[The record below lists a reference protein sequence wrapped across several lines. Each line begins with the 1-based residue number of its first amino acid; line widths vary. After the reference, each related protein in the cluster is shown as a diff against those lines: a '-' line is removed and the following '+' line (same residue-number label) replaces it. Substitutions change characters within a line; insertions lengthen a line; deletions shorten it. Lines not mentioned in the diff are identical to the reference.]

1 MTVLPFWKLQIEK
14 QYKYKNVKDSGFKN
28 LKSSIWNL
36 VSEMSLVKLTI
47 KGISYSQTQNGAYA
61 LILNEV
67 DGERKLP
74 IVIGAFEAQSIAI
87 ALEKEIKPPRP
98 LTHDLFKSFADRFDI
113 VVKQVIIHKLV
124 DGVFYSSI
132 ICERDKIEE
141 IIDARTSDA
150 IALALRFSAPIF
162 TYKNI
167 LDKAGVY
174 LNNPSDLENQNTD
187 DDGILSTPETFGL
200 DDESSTTIDV
210 YKAMS
215 LSELH
220 EGLEKAVQDEDYE
233 KAAKIRDEI
242 SKRES

>member
-1 MTVLPFWKLQIEK
+1 
-14 QYKYKNVKDSGFKN
+14 
-28 LKSSIWNL
+28 
-36 VSEMSLVKLTI
+36 MSLVKLNI

-67 DGERKLP
+67 DGDKKLP

-98 LTHDLFKSFADRFDI
+98 LTHDLFKNFADRFD
-113 VVKQVIIHKLV
+113 VVIKQVIIHKLV

-150 IALALRFSAPIF
+150 IALALRFNAPIF

-167 LDKAGVY
+167 LDKAGIY
-174 LNNPSDLENQNTD
+174 LKFSSKEEEEENIDLDEIFSD
-187 DDGILSTPETFGL
+187 DDETEVTKDTKESYTQHSLKELRSML
-200 DDESSTTIDV
+200 DS
-210 YKAMS
+210 
-215 LSELH
+215 
-220 EGLEKAVQDEDYE
+220 AVTNEDYE

-242 SKRES
+242 SKRQKK

>member
-1 MTVLPFWKLQIEK
+1 
-14 QYKYKNVKDSGFKN
+14 
-28 LKSSIWNL
+28 
-36 VSEMSLVKLTI
+36 MSLVKLTI

-150 IALALRFSAPIF
+150 IALALRFAAPIF

-167 LDKAGVY
+167 LDKAGIY
-174 LNNPSDLENQNTD
+174 LNNPGELEGQNS
-187 DDGILSTPETFGL
+187 DDGVLSTAETFGL
-200 DDESSTTIDV
+200 DRDENTSTDV
-210 YKAMS
+210 YKSMS

-220 EGLEKAVQDEDYE
+220 EALEKAVQDEDYE
-233 KAAKIRDEI
+233 KAAHIRDEI

>member
-1 MTVLPFWKLQIEK
+1 
-14 QYKYKNVKDSGFKN
+14 
-28 LKSSIWNL
+28 
-36 VSEMSLVKLTI
+36 MSLVKLNI

-67 DGERKLP
+67 DGDRKLP

-98 LTHDLFKSFADRFDI
+98 LTHDLFKNFADRFDV

-150 IALALRFSAPIF
+150 IALALRFDAPIF
-162 TYKNI
+162 TYKTI
-167 LDKAGVY
+167 LDKAGIFLKLTSKEEEEEAEKESIVVDE
-174 LNNPSDLENQNTD
+174 LFTDEEEEMDTVESTKDNTLKKLSLQELYNML
-187 DDGILSTPETFGL
+187 DG
-200 DDESSTTIDV
+200 
-210 YKAMS
+210 
-215 LSELH
+215 
-220 EGLEKAVQDEDYE
+220 AVADEDYE
-233 KAAKIRDEI
+233 KAARLRDEI
-242 SKRES
+242 SNREQDKK

>member
-1 MTVLPFWKLQIEK
+1 
-14 QYKYKNVKDSGFKN
+14 
-28 LKSSIWNL
+28 
-36 VSEMSLVKLTI
+36 MSLVKLTI

-74 IVIGAFEAQSIAI
+74 IVIGASEAQSIAI

-98 LTHDLFKSFADRFDI
+98 LTHDLFKNFADRFDI

-150 IALALRFSAPIF
+150 IALALRFNAPIF

-167 LDKAGVY
+167 LDKAGIY
-174 LNNPSDLENQNTD
+174 LNANQSGTEPLQTNDTV
-187 DDGILSTPETFGL
+187 LSEPETFGM
-200 DDESSTTIDV
+200 ENNENTSS
-210 YKAMS
+210 YAQFS
-215 LSELH
+215 LAELH
-220 EGLEKAVQDEDYE
+220 NSLETAVQEEDYE
-233 KAAKIRDEI
+233 KAASIRDEI
-242 SKRES
+242 SKREL

>member
-1 MTVLPFWKLQIEK
+1 
-14 QYKYKNVKDSGFKN
+14 
-28 LKSSIWNL
+28 
-36 VSEMSLVKLTI
+36 MSLVRLKI

-67 DGERKLP
+67 EGDRKLP

-98 LTHDLFKSFADRFDI
+98 LTHDLFKNFADRFQI

-132 ICERDKIEE
+132 ICERDGVEE

-167 LDKAGVY
+167 LDKAGIF
-174 LNNPSDLENQNTD
+174 LKFSSKEEEEKD
-187 DDGILSTPETFGL
+187 DDSIVVDEILQEGETVEI
-200 DDESSTTIDV
+200 ESGAESHG
-210 YKAMS
+210 YREMS
-215 LSELH
+215 LEELH
-220 EGLEKAVQDEDYE
+220 KELDKAVANEDYE
-233 KAAKIRDEI
+233 KAAKLRDEI
-242 SKRES
+242 SKRK

>member
-1 MTVLPFWKLQIEK
+1 
-14 QYKYKNVKDSGFKN
+14 
-28 LKSSIWNL
+28 
-36 VSEMSLVKLTI
+36 MSLVRLNI

-87 ALEKEIKPPRP
+87 ALEKEIRPPRP
-98 LTHDLFKSFADRFDI
+98 LTHDLFKNFSDRFDI

-124 DGVFYSSI
+124 DGVFYSSL

-150 IALALRFSAPIF
+150 IALALRFKAPIF

-167 LDKAGVY
+167 LDKAGIY
-174 LNNPSDLENQNTD
+174 LKVDPDKEEEETQDSILVEDILNEELEIAPSQDNYTSHSLE
-187 DDGILSTPETFGL
+187 
-200 DDESSTTIDV
+200 
-210 YKAMS
+210 
-215 LSELH
+215 ELH
-220 EGLEKAVQDEDYE
+220 NLLDEAVNNEDYE

-242 SKRES
+242 SKR

>member
-1 MTVLPFWKLQIEK
+1 
-14 QYKYKNVKDSGFKN
+14 
-28 LKSSIWNL
+28 
-36 VSEMSLVKLTI
+36 MSLVKLTI

-150 IALALRFSAPIF
+150 IALALRFNAPIF

-167 LDKAGVY
+167 LDKAGIY
-174 LNNPSDLENQNTD
+174 LNANPSDLENQNISEEGVLTN
-187 DDGILSTPETFGL
+187 PETFGL
-200 DDESSTTIDV
+200 DKEGNEPSDGYS
-210 YKAMS
+210 KLS

-220 EGLEKAVQDEDYE
+220 TSLETALQDEDYE
-233 KAAKIRDEI
+233 KAARIRDEI

>member
-1 MTVLPFWKLQIEK
+1 
-14 QYKYKNVKDSGFKN
+14 
-28 LKSSIWNL
+28 
-36 VSEMSLVKLTI
+36 MSLVKLSI

-98 LTHDLFKSFADRFDI
+98 LTHDLFKNFAERFEI

-132 ICERDKIEE
+132 ICERDNVEE

-167 LDKAGVY
+167 LDKAGIY
-174 LNNPSDLENQNTD
+174 LKTNNQDSDKDSQDID
-187 DDGILSTPETFGL
+187 DILSNPETFGIE
-200 DDESSTTIDV
+200 DDHNSDRI
-210 YKAMS
+210 YIKHS
-215 LSELH
+215 LQELT
-220 EGLEKAVQDEDYE
+220 ELLEQAVAQEDYE
-233 KAAKIRDEI
+233 KAAQIRDEI